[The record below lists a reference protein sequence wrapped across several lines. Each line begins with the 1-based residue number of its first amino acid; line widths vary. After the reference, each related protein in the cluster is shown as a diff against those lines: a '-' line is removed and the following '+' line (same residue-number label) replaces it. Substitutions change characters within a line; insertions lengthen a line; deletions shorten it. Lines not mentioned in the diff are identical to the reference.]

1 MSNQSGGGHLY
12 RRLHLLIQLT
22 LYKLGL
28 QHRIMRLT
36 ELANMVSHKNCEL
49 KFYSTWILT

>member
-12 RRLHLLIQLT
+12 RRFVVVLKLT
-22 LYKLGL
+22 RFNMGFKK
-28 QHRIMRLT
+28 
-36 ELANMVSHKNCEL
+36 LANMVSHKNCEL